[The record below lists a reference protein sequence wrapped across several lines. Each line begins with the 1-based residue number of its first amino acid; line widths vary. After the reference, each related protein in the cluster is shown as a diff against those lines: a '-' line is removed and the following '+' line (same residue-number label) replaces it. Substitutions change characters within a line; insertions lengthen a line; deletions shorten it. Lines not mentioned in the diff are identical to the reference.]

1 MKHRAIF
8 YILYSAG
15 LRLSEVIKLRPDDI
29 DYDRKMVFVRGGKGK
44 RDRYSL
50 LSNKALQVLR
60 QYKEKYIF
68 DKWLFPG
75 QRYGTHL
82 SGRSVQSIMQRWP
95 NGPQPNTRNLYIS

>member
-50 LSNKALQVLR
+50 LSIK
-60 QYKEKYIF
+60 
-68 DKWLFPG
+68 
-75 QRYGTHL
+75 
-82 SGRSVQSIMQRWP
+82 
-95 NGPQPNTRNLYIS
+95 LYRC